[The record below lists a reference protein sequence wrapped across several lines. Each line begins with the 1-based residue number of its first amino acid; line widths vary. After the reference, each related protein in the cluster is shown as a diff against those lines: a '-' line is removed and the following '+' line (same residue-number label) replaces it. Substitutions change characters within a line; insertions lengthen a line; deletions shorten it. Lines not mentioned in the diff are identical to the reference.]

1 MRLLIKS
8 ANNPVAP
15 DNHSANGTFRQAFL
29 QGVVTNI
36 GNPKSMAF
44 FAAVFS
50 SAAPANVSNGTF
62 GSMLAVVGL
71 VAFTW
76 YGIVAIALSQPKVAS
91 SYRRAKKVIDRL
103 CGGLIVGLGLRQLLR

>member
-1 MRLLIKS
+1 
-8 ANNPVAP
+8 
-15 DNHSANGTFRQAFL
+15 L

-103 CGGLIVGLGLRQLLR
+103 CGGLIVGLGVRQLLR